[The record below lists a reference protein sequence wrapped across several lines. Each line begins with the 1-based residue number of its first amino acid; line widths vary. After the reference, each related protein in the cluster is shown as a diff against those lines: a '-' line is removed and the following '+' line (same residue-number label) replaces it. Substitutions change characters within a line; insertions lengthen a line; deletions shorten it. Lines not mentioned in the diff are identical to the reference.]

1 MIHQRADV
9 WRDRLSSGTES
20 FDQKV
25 SRALLEATG
34 KPADEKDLVLA
45 QRFRERYKQELS
57 GMDDAEAERQTL
69 SAYLRSLF
77 GSNAFLYVD

>member
-1 MIHQRADV
+1 
-9 WRDRLSSGTES
+9 
-20 FDQKV
+20 
-25 SRALLEATG
+25 LLEATG